1 MARKAKIV
9 YVGGNHRLLW
19 TSLGFVLGAVTAP
32 MVAPALRPLLRKTVK
47 NGILAGR
54 EMKRM
59 FESARE
65 DIEDLAADAAR
76 DLDKN
81 NTQA

>member
-1 MARKAKIV
+1 MSRKKKIV
-9 YVGGNHRLLW
+9 YVGGKHRLLW

-32 MVAPALRPLLRKTVK
+32 MMGPVVRPLLKGTVK
-47 NGILAGR
+47 TGILAGR

-65 DIEDLAADAAR
+65 DIEDLAADAVS

-81 NTQA
+81 NKQA